1 MPLKK
6 VRLSFKNKEC
16 IVGKS
21 IQSRLLLPKS
31 DAEKAELDIQIQEK
45 QKITDYEIREFPVSV
60 IVDKFTNGLEK
71 DEAELYIPDYQREFI
86 WDERQRSRFIESIML
101 NLPIP
106 YLFVADTA
114 QEKFEGR
121 LEIVDGSQRIRTL
134 VDFLKDDLTL
144 SGLKKLPAA
153 NGFTFSDLSK
163 PRQLRFKRKTL
174 RMIELT
180 EQADEES
187 RREIF
192 DRLNSGGTK
201 LNTMEQRR
209 GSKDGPFLTF
219 IQKCSENELFQKL
232 CPVSIVRQERAEY
245 AELVLRYFAYIDNYL
260 NFDKSVDEFLTD
272 ILQEGNKKFEEARLQ
287 KEFLDMLN
295 FVHQHFSDGFRKNG
309 NNNSVPRIRFEAL
322 AVGITL
328 ALRINPDLKPKNV
341 TDWLISDEFK
351 THTRSDASNSRPK
364 VRNRIH
370 FVRDNLLGREIEQE

>member
-1 MPLKK
+1 MAKP
-6 VRLSFKNKEC
+6 
-16 IVGKS
+16 

-60 IVDKFTNGLEK
+60 IVDKFTIGLEK

-134 VDFLKDDLTL
+134 VDFLKDELIL

-219 IQKCSENELFQKL
+219 IQKCSENILFQTL
-232 CPVSIVRQERAEY
+232 CPVSIVRQDRAEY

-272 ILQEGNKKFEEARLQ
+272 ILQEGNKNFEEARLQ

-295 FVHQHFSDGFRKNG
+295 FVHQYFPDGFRKNG